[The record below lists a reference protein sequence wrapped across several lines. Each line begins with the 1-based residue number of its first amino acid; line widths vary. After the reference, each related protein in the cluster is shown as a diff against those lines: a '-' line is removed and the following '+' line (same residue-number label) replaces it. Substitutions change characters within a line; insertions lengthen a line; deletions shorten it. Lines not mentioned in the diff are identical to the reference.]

1 MNDNNFEFD
10 FNEFSI
16 YPMYYAIEILQLN
29 NVIKIIIIC
38 NMFMS
43 QTLTF
48 YNNISTLNHSNTN

>member
-10 FNEFSI
+10 FNEISI

-29 NVIKIIIIC
+29 NVTKIIIIC

-48 YNNISTLNHSNTN
+48 L